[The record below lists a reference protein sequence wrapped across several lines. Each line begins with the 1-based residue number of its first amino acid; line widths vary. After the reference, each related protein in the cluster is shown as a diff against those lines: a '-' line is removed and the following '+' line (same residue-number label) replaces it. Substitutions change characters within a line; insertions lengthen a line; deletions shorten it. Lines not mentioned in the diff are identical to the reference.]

1 MLSLWR
7 TGKLYLYGFTFL
19 LPPALG
25 CLWVLLGGPSSSGGL
40 LWWLAVTVAPWWL
53 LAAGGLL
60 LGKAGVGYAL
70 HRLDPQTGRVEGGT
84 RNREPLP
91 PLLIQQALLGGGS
104 VLLAALILW
113 PRYLPDG
120 ALLWESTDVKNLP
133 VADTAR
139 WEGKEFVTD
148 RAEHLVYTCTYLSFY
163 GLVTEHHALRPQYPY
178 PCAYFYRRSP

>member
-25 CLWVLLGGPSSSGGL
+25 CLWVLLGGPSSSGGWM
-40 LWWLAVTVAPWWL
+40 WWLAVTVAPWWL
-53 LAAGGLL
+53 LAAGVVPLV
-60 LGKAGVGYAL
+60 KAGVGYAR
-70 HRLDPQTGRVEGGT
+70 HRLHPKTDRKEESTSNRV
-84 RNREPLP
+84 PLP
-91 PLLIQQALLGGGS
+91 PLLRAMAILGGGS

-113 PRYLPDG
+113 PRTLPVG
-120 ALLWESTDVKNLP
+120 ALLWESTEVKNLP

-139 WEGKEFVTD
+139 WEGKAFVTD
-148 RAEHLVYTCTYLSFY
+148 RAEHLVYTCTYLTFS
-163 GLVTEHHALRPQYPY
+163 GLVTGTYALRPEYPF

>member
-1 MLSLWR
+1 MLSLWQ
-7 TGKLYLYGFTFL
+7 TGKLYLYSFTFL
-19 LPPALG
+19 LLPAVG

-40 LWWLAVTVAPWWL
+40 LGWLAVAVAPWWL
-53 LAAGGLL
+53 LAAGVVP
-60 LGKAGVGYAL
+60 LGKAGLGYAL
-70 HRLDPQTGRVEGGT
+70 HRLHPQTDRVEKPTG
-84 RNREPLP
+84 NRVPSP
-91 PLLIQQALLGGGS
+91 SLLIQQALLGGGS

-113 PRYLPDG
+113 PRYLPAG
-120 ALLWESTDVKNLP
+120 VLLWESTDVKNLP

-163 GLVTEHHALRPQYPY
+163 GLVTEHHALRPQYPR

>member
-1 MLSLWR
+1 MLSLWQ

-19 LPPALG
+19 LLPALG

-40 LWWLAVTVAPWWL
+40 VGWLAVTVAPWWL
-53 LAAGGLL
+53 LAAGVVPLS
-60 LGKAGVGYAL
+60 KAGVGYAR
-70 HRLDPQTGRVEGGT
+70 HRFHPQTGRVEDAKD
-84 RNREPLP
+84 RRLPLP

-120 ALLWESTDVKNLP
+120 ALLWESTEVKSLL

-139 WEGKEFVTD
+139 WEGQKVETD

>member
-1 MLSLWR
+1 MFSLWQ

-25 CLWVLLGGPSSSGGL
+25 CLWVLLGGPSSSGGWM
-40 LWWLAVTVAPWWL
+40 WWLAVTVAPWWL
-53 LAAGGLL
+53 LAAGVVP
-60 LGKAGVGYAL
+60 LGKAGVGYAW
-70 HRLDPQTGRVEGGT
+70 HRLHPQTDRVEGGT
-84 RNREPLP
+84 RNRVPSP
-91 PLLIQQALLGGGS
+91 SLLIQQTLLGGGS

-120 ALLWESTDVKNLP
+120 ALLWESTDVKSLP

-163 GLVTEHHALRPQYPY
+163 GLVTEHHALRPQYPR

>member
-1 MLSLWR
+1 MLSLWQ

-19 LPPALG
+19 LLPALG
-25 CLWVLLGGPSSSGGL
+25 CLWVLLGWPSPSGGWM
-40 LWWLAVTVAPWWL
+40 WWLAAAVAPWWL

-60 LGKAGVGYAL
+60 LVNAGGRYAL
-70 HRLDPQTGRVEGGT
+70 HRLHPQTKRKEQATGR
-84 RNREPLP
+84 RLPLP
-91 PLLIQQALLGGGS
+91 PLLRAMALLGGGS

-113 PRYLPDG
+113 PRTLPVG
-120 ALLWESTDVKNLP
+120 ALLWESTEVKNLP

-139 WEGKEFVTD
+139 WEGKAFVTD

-163 GLVTEHHALRPQYPY
+163 GLVTEHHALRPQYPR

>member
-1 MLSLWR
+1 MFSLWQ

-25 CLWVLLGGPSSSGGL
+25 CLWVLLGGPSSSGGWM
-40 LWWLAVTVAPWWL
+40 WWLAVTVAPWWL

-60 LGKAGVGYAL
+60 LGKAGVGYAW
-70 HRLDPQTGRVEGGT
+70 HRLHPQTDRVEGGT
-84 RNREPLP
+84 RNRVPSP
-91 PLLIQQALLGGGS
+91 SLLIQQTLLGGGS
-104 VLLAALILW
+104 VLLAAFILW
-113 PRYLPDG
+113 PRTLPVG
-120 ALLWESTDVKNLP
+120 ALLWESTEIKNLP

-139 WEGKEFVTD
+139 WEGKAFVTD

-163 GLVTEHHALRPQYPY
+163 GLVTEHHALRPQYPD